1 MVSIVKS
8 MSLEGLE
15 GYLIEVQTDV
25 TAGIPNF
32 DIVGLPDASVKEAK
46 ERIKSAIK
54 NTNYEFL
61 SRKILI
67 NLAPADKRKEGTI
80 LDLPMAIGVLVS
92 AQAIK
97 DSSLF
102 EETVFLGELSLNG
115 NVNRINGILPMC
127 IEAKRLGIKRVVIP
141 MQNVREAKIVEGLD
155 IIPVNT
161 LKDVIDFLDYGTVLE
176 ENIESLPEKSED
188 ILNQIDFSDVKGQE
202 NVKRALEIS
211 ASGGHNCLL
220 IGSPG
225 TGKTMLAQRLAT
237 ILPDLTFEEALEITK
252 IHSIAG
258 KIKEGESIVTK
269 RPFRNPHYT
278 ASPVSIIGGGRNPK
292 PGEITLAH
300 LGILFL
306 DELTEF
312 RRSTLETLRAPI
324 EDGVVTISRVSQ
336 KLTYPCNFMLIAS
349 MNPCPCGYYGSNKKE
364 CICSEQSIN
373 KYIGKISGPM
383 LDRIDIH
390 IEVNS
395 IEYDKLNSGL
405 TGESSETIRKRVNQ
419 ARKLQ
424 LERYKDEGIFSNSE
438 LNNRLIEKYCKVDEE
453 GRRLLKIAFE
463 NLNLSARAYNKVL
476 KIARTIAD
484 LDGVENIKSS
494 HIAEAIQYRA
504 LDRKYWSN

>member
-46 ERIKSAIK
+46 ERIRSAIK

-67 NLAPADKRKEGTI
+67 NLAPADKRKEGTS
-80 LDLPMAIGVLVS
+80 LDLPMTIGVLMSVG
-92 AQAIK
+92 AIK
-97 DSSLF
+97 DGVLF
-102 EETVFLGELSLNG
+102 NETIFLGELSLNG
-115 NVNRINGILPMC
+115 NVNRINGVLPMC
-127 IEAKRLGIKRVVIP
+127 IEAKRMGIKRVVIP
-141 MQNVREAKIVEGLD
+141 MQNVREAKIVEGLEV
-155 IIPVNT
+155 IPVNT
-161 LKDVIDFLDYGTVLE
+161 LKDVINYLDNGTILE
-176 ENIESLPEKSED
+176 EIDLVSEKNDD
-188 ILNQIDFSDVKGQE
+188 ILNQIDFADVKGQE

-258 KIKEGESIVTK
+258 KIKQGESIVTK

-324 EDGVVTISRVSQ
+324 EDGVVTISRVNQ

-395 IEYDKLNSGL
+395 VEYDKLNSGL
-405 TGESSETIRKRVNQ
+405 NGESSENIRKRVNA
-419 ARKLQ
+419 ARKIQ
-424 LERYKDEGIFSNSE
+424 LERYKDDGIFSNSE
-438 LNNRLIEKYCKVDEE
+438 LSNRLIEKYCKVDDE
-453 GRRLLKIAFE
+453 GKRLLKVAFE

-476 KIARTIAD
+476 KISRTIAD
-484 LDGVENIKSS
+484 LEGVDNIRSK